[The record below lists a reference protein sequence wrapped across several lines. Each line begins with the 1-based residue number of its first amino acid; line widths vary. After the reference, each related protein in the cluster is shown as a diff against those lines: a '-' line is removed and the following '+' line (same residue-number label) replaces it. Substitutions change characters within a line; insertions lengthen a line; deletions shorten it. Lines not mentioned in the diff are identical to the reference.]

1 MSDAAM
7 NEQTEQTPAGAI
19 LSACREGFSLVEIV
33 VTMVILSVILM
44 SLATLTGYTAQQSLR
59 AANATGR
66 QAVALQEANRIAAL
80 PYTALP
86 GTAAGCSN
94 VTIGQLGYQRC
105 YTVTTGARFR
115 DVMVV
120 ITPQR
125 AGAFADTVRL
135 RRVINATPNPLN
147 TP

>member
-7 NEQTEQTPAGAI
+7 NEQTRRPAEI
-19 LSACREGFSLVEIV
+19 TLVSPIREGFSLVEVV
-33 VTMVILSVILM
+33 VTMVILAVIVM
-44 SLATLTGYTAQQSLR
+44 SLAALTGYTAQRSLL
-59 AANATGR
+59 AANTTGR
-66 QAVALQEANRIAAL
+66 QAVALQEANRVAAL

-86 GTAAGCSN
+86 ATASGCSN
-94 VTIGQLGYQRC
+94 VTIGQLVYQRC
-105 YTVTTGARFR
+105 FTVTTGTRFR

-125 AGAFADTVRL
+125 AGTYADTVRV
-135 RRVINATPNPLN
+135 RRVINSVPNPLN